1 MEGFDIIL
9 HNILL
14 LAAAMAVGFTA
25 VKTGYV
31 SVEVKNALSKIIVRI
46 TLPLLILNALTGIE
60 LTAGRLKNAGLVLL
74 IALVSIGVL
83 YCIGIFTS
91 RLFRLPKATA
101 VIHRCMMG
109 FGNVAFLGYP
119 LIRALFGDEGFFY
132 AAVYQFVNDVF
143 VWTFVVC
150 QLNALGKNEKITV
163 RETVKNIIN
172 PCTVSFFISFVMML
186 FGVKFTGF
194 AHEIT
199 NGIGGMTT
207 YLSMLFIGGTL
218 AEVKLSEIKRIGSI
232 FLIILIKMLIMPTIL
247 IIVTKYLPLSEAAR
261 GAAILQVAV
270 PSQTIIS
277 VLTLEYGGDTVYTS
291 EGILITTLA
300 GLATMPIV
308 YWLMSSVLI

>member
-1 MEGFDIIL
+1 MEGFDIII
-9 HNILL
+9 HNIVL
-14 LAAAMAVGFTA
+14 LATAMAVGFTA

-31 SVEVKNALSKIIVRI
+31 SVEAKNSLSKIIVRI

-74 IALVSIGVL
+74 IALLSISVL
-83 YCIGIFTS
+83 YTIGILTS
-91 RLFRLPKATA
+91 KLFGLPKATA
-101 VIHRCMMG
+101 VIHRCMMS
-109 FGNVAFLGYP
+109 FGNVAFLGFP
-119 LIRALFGDEGFFY
+119 LIRALFGDEGLFY

-150 QLNALGKNEKITV
+150 KLNSLGKNEKITV
-163 RETVKNIIN
+163 RETVKNVIN
-172 PCTVSFFISFVMML
+172 PCTVSFFISFLMML
-186 FGVKFTGF
+186 FGLKFTGI
-194 AHEIT
+194 ANEIT

-218 AEVKLSEIKRIGSI
+218 AEVKLGELKRVGS
-232 FLIILIKMLIMPTIL
+232 FFAIILIKMLIIPTVL
-247 IIVTKYLPLSEAAR
+247 IALTKHLPIGEAAR
-261 GAAILQVAV
+261 GAVILQVAV

-308 YWLMSSVLI
+308 YWLMSSVL